1 MLSAPSLPCRSLCR
15 LPCRW
20 ALALGGLWLGLAAAP
35 LSAAWSW
42 STRRDGGDLWLTA
55 AQDGAPL
62 FDLRLGAGGAIAE
75 VDYLPAA
82 GADLLANPY
91 GDNDTDRVIQWTL
104 WSDSYAV
111 TTPAGSE
118 PFNEDLAGSGDG
130 TFSPIVAVNVG
141 PGVIDVYAVPQD
153 QWDRSL
159 NGAMLARYAAL
170 TRYELLPN
178 GVLKVRRVIR
188 TADIAGPADG
198 GHAYDVYFEQ
208 WNPFRVGA
216 GAFNAYA
223 LSLDSSGQPDWWY
236 QANQNI
242 PYYQYLPAVDSFGYA
257 VIYQTSAWLSQPV
270 IGVVYGTKELSV
282 AADPELSG
290 AGGRSVFN
298 SMGWGAETPADQG
311 IALLPALQLTDVPA
325 RSVIDISYYLV
336 LRPHADAALK
346 SDLAQWAAAAPAPAL
361 YGAGH
366 AFTGDL
372 AEIVPQLDAALGAAG
387 VRTEHLATLLRAAAV
402 RPAAP

>member
-1 MLSAPSLPCRSLCR
+1 MAFVAKAGTALRAGRAALPRIPGPTRPWGLRPVSQPPARSGLNLPAPLN
-15 LPCRW
+15 
-20 ALALGGLWLGLAAAP
+20 AALGGLLLCLLAGP
-35 LSAAWSW
+35 LSAAWTW
-42 STRRDGGDLWLTA
+42 STRSSGGDLWLTA

-75 VDYLPAA
+75 LDYRPAA

-111 TTPAGSE
+111 ATPSGSE

-130 TFSPIVAVNVG
+130 TFSPIVAVNAG
-141 PGVIDVYAVPQD
+141 PGVIDIYAVPQD

-159 NGAMLARYAAL
+159 NGAMQARYAAL

-208 WNPFRVGA
+208 WNPFKVGA

-223 LSLDSSGQPDWWY
+223 LSLD
-236 QANQNI
+236 AEA
-242 PYYQYLPAVDSFGYA
+242 LPASD
-257 VIYQTSAWLSQPV
+257 
-270 IGVVYGTKELSV
+270 IGGLLNEHLFEHAKDRPDEPGELAV
-282 AADPELSG
+282 AAFAAWREPCI
-290 AGGRSVFN
+290 
-298 SMGWGAETPADQG
+298 DQ
-311 IALLPALQLTDVPA
+311 
-325 RSVIDISYYLV
+325 
-336 LRPHADAALK
+336 
-346 SDLAQWAAAAPAPAL
+346 
-361 YGAGH
+361 
-366 AFTGDL
+366 
-372 AEIVPQLDAALGAAG
+372 
-387 VRTEHLATLLRAAAV
+387 
-402 RPAAP
+402 